1 MSKRIILLFSF
12 VLLLILLNGIIF
24 SQIFPSFFFA
34 DDFYILNII
43 KEFNVNN
50 VLSGIIMLST
60 KHFFTPLPFLAAWIV
75 YQVFGLN
82 PSGYYLLN
90 FTFHLSNAILIYFIF
105 MKISKNKSIAI
116 PSAILFIVY
125 CGNWE
130 SLGWTGAVNH
140 IIYAFFM
147 LLTILWYIYDLYL
160 CSLFAFML
168 AIFSHETALFIL
180 PALLSLYEVFIHGTN
195 IKPLFRRIAPYLII
209 SFFFLMF
216 KIYREIFVVQ
226 IISEGYY
233 NIGFHFISNYLGCI
247 STLIVPITSS
257 YRSASVLLLK
267 YLAVISIIKIMVI
280 LFVPFIVCVLFK
292 YGSKLVKFLAAS
304 ILLILLPYSFFDL
317 PIVSR
322 YLYEASIFFT
332 CLIVVILESVVKR
345 SNIKAMVL
353 SFLIIINLSGMYLY
367 QKAFYEKKEL
377 RRSIIKEYLI
387 YGLHIKPGAS
397 LCFIDLPVRED
408 EIESMIYLWDAKAK
422 HIIHVYN
429 ADNVYYKQTYNK
441 NTKYNCNYVFVYD
454 CIKRRLSLLP

>member
-1 MSKRIILLFSF
+1 
-12 VLLLILLNGIIF
+12 
-24 SQIFPSFFFA
+24 
-34 DDFYILNII
+34 
-43 KEFNVNN
+43 
-50 VLSGIIMLST
+50 
-60 KHFFTPLPFLAAWIV
+60 
-75 YQVFGLN
+75 
-82 PSGYYLLN
+82 
-90 FTFHLSNAILIYFIF
+90 
-105 MKISKNKSIAI
+105 
-116 PSAILFIVY
+116 
-125 CGNWE
+125 
-130 SLGWTGAVNH
+130 
-140 IIYAFFM
+140 
-147 LLTILWYIYDLYL
+147 
-160 CSLFAFML
+160 
-168 AIFSHETALFIL
+168 
-180 PALLSLYEVFIHGTN
+180 
-195 IKPLFRRIAPYLII
+195 
-209 SFFFLMF
+209 
-216 KIYREIFVVQ
+216 
-226 IISEGYY
+226 
-233 NIGFHFISNYLGCI
+233 
-247 STLIVPITSS
+247 
-257 YRSASVLLLK
+257 
-267 YLAVISIIKIMVI
+267 MVI
-280 LFVPFIVCVLFK
+280 LFVPFIVYVLFK

-422 HIIHVYN
+422 HTIHVYN